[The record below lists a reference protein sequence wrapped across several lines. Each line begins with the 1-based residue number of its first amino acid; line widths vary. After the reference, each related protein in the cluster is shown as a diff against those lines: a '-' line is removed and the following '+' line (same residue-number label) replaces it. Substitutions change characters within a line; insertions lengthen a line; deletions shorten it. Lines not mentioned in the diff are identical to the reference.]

1 MQTAR
6 RSLTC
11 CFLAALFCL
20 SLVFRQTA
28 DCQTAQDQQARPDMG
43 KIDGAI
49 YTNDFFGLRLSI
61 PAQWSVNS
69 EATKKRLVEKGKGG
83 VQADKKTKE
92 AIDDAADKII
102 QFLTL
107 SRVPIGSAA
116 MNSSFICA
124 GEQLPLG
131 AEIPTGQEYLRV
143 IPQLFKYSTIPI
155 TIETEPQASKLG
167 NAEFYF
173 MDVSYQTPAGKL
185 GQRYYF
191 RVMKGYALGFIV
203 TIMDEA
209 DRKTVDG
216 ILASVSFADQPANS
230 TPR

>member
-6 RSLTC
+6 RSLAC
-11 CFLAALFCL
+11 CFLAALLCL
-20 SLVFRQTA
+20 PIVFGQPAT
-28 DCQTAQDQQARPDMG
+28 DQPARPGMG
-43 KIDGAI
+43 KIDGAT

-61 PAQWSVNS
+61 PAQWSVNGD
-69 EATKKRLVEKGKGG
+69 AVKKQLIEKGKEIIKTDEKTQEAIES
-83 VQADKKTKE
+83 QADKTM
-92 AIDDAADKII
+92 

-107 SRVPIGSAA
+107 SRYPMGSAA
-116 MNSSFICA
+116 ANSSFICM
-124 GEQLPLG
+124 GEQLPPA
-131 AEIPTGQEYLRV
+131 AEIPTGREYL
-143 IPQLFKYSTIPI
+143 LAMSKMFKYSTIPI

-173 MDVSYQTPAGKL
+173 MDVSYKTPAGKL

-209 DRKTVDG
+209 DRKTMDG
-216 ILASVSFADQPANS
+216 ILASVSFSGQPANS